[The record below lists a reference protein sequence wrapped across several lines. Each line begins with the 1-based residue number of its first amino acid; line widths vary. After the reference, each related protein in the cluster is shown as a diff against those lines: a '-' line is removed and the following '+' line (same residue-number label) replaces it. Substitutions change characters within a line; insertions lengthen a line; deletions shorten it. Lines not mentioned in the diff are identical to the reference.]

1 MAFSIKVNGSQH
13 NVDVDG
19 DTPLLWVLRDSL
31 GLTGTKYG
39 CDAGICGAC
48 TIHLGG
54 VVTKSCGVTVQD
66 AGDREVIT
74 IEALGGSHPLQ
85 NAWVEGDVSQCGY
98 CQTGQ
103 IMTAASLIANGAKPT
118 DADIDKAM
126 TNICRCGTY
135 NRIRGAIKRAS
146 GQV

>member
-19 DTPLLWVLRDSL
+19 DTPLLWVLRDGL

-39 CDAGICGAC
+39 CDTGICGAC

-66 AGDREVIT
+66 AAGREIIT

-85 NAWVEGDVSQCGY
+85 NAWVDEDVSQCGY

-103 IMTAASLIANGAKPT
+103 IMTAAALIANGAKPT
-118 DADIDKAM
+118 DADIDRAM

-135 NRIRGAIKRAS
+135 NRIRAAIKRAS